1 MNYILLP
8 LHNKSK
14 SIHFIY
20 SPKLW
25 IQNFISY
32 LEINNKPLY
41 DTIINYLHIL
51 KISIFVIVLII
62 CFNCIGYYC
71 ISKND
76 VDRLYEET
84 GIDCLSYLIVTLV
97 GIGICFALFGMYCA
111 IYSSIILMIQFIL
124 QIYDTIFSII
134 SALRAYNNNLVNKKS
149 DVAADS
155 ADV

>member
-51 KISIFVIVLII
+51 KIIIFVIVLII
-62 CFNCIGYYC
+62 CSNSIGYYC

-84 GIDCLSYLIVTLV
+84 
-97 GIGICFALFGMYCA
+97 
-111 IYSSIILMIQFIL
+111 
-124 QIYDTIFSII
+124 
-134 SALRAYNNNLVNKKS
+134 
-149 DVAADS
+149 
-155 ADV
+155 

>member
-1 MNYILLP
+1 MNYVLLP
-8 LHNKSK
+8 VHNKSK

-41 DTIINYLHIL
+41 DTIINYLQIL
-51 KISIFVIVLII
+51 KISIFIIVLII
-62 CFNCIGYYC
+62 CFNSIGYYC
-71 ISKND
+71 TSKND
-76 VDRLYEET
+76 VDRLYEEI
-84 GIDCLSYLIVTLV
+84 GIDYLSYLIVTIV
-97 GIGICFALFGMYCA
+97 GVGICFAFLGMYCA
-111 IYSSIILMIQFIL
+111 IYSSIILIVQFIL

>member
-1 MNYILLP
+1 MNYVLLP

-25 IQNFISY
+25 MQNFISY

-41 DTIINYLHIL
+41 DTIINWLAIL
-51 KISIFVIVLII
+51 KISISVILLII
-62 CFNCIGYYC
+62 CFNFIGYYC
-71 ISKND
+71 LDKDD
-76 VDRLYEET
+76 VDRLHKEI
-84 GIDCLSYLIVTLV
+84 GMDVLSYIVITV
-97 GIGICFALFGMYCA
+97 IGMGICFALIGMYCA
-111 IYSSIILMIQFIL
+111 IYSSMSIIVQFIL

-134 SALRAYNNNLVNKKS
+134 AALRAYNNNLVNKKS
-149 DVAADS
+149 DVASDS